1 MFSSY
6 GGSRPKK
13 FLLPPRGALRFLILR
28 MVEEKPRTGSEIM
41 DEIESKSLGCWRPSP
56 GSVYP
61 MLSYL
66 EEKGYVRGKAEGAS
80 RRYSLEPKGREF
92 IESRKKIL
100 GSEPSWRGR
109 VHLFLPPW
117 LDLGVGQDG
126 LLRAFRRQSIQLF
139 QLRHLARAGDVPK
152 ELEQKA
158 TEIVESSSKELEA
171 LLSKYKEGQGKA
183 E

>member
-1 MFSSY
+1 MFP
-6 GGSRPKK
+6 GPLGPRPKR
-13 FLLPPRGALRFLILR
+13 FLLPPRGALRFLILKLI
-28 MVEEKPRTGSEIM
+28 EEKPRTGSEIM
-41 DEIESKSLGCWRPSP
+41 DEVESKSLGCWRPSP

-80 RRYSLEPKGREF
+80 RRYHLEAKGKEF
-92 IESRKKIL
+92 IESRKKSF
-100 GSEPSWRGR
+100 GSEPSWAGR

-126 LLRAFRRQSIQLF
+126 LLRAFRRQSVQLF
-139 QLRHLARAGDVPK
+139 QLRHLTRAGEAPK
-152 ELEQKA
+152 ELEEKA
-158 TEIVESSSKELEA
+158 TEIIESASKELES
-171 LLSKYKEGQGKA
+171 LLSKYKEGQSKA